1 MPNLQFLSLP
11 SVLEKTSISRASVY
25 NFMREGSFPKQI
37 NLGARKVGWL
47 NSEIETWIAERVA
60 ASRQEVKK

>member
-1 MPNLQFLSLP
+1 MPILQFLSLP

-25 NFMREGSFPKQI
+25 NFMRDGSFPKQI

-47 NSEIETWIAERVA
+47 TSEIDEWIASRVS
-60 ASRQEVKK
+60 ASRNEVKK